1 MTNKDIVK
9 QYVDTGICIPEY
21 QMDKLNEGLLKTY
34 LRKRIINATQEFK
47 DDIKDYEYL
56 KLNNEQK
63 TQALDYKVRNNE
75 VLTLKEFLNSPE
87 EFKTLMIN
95 TFADKRVDWED
106 DDFDWKMGG
115 EDLGAN
121 LNWLISQDKSDT
133 VIKLLLDNKK
143 FYKILNREMIEKL
156 LSNINTT
163 ETLSMFGAKGE
174 RYKKE
179 FNTGILHSKDLRDML
194 TYSHNP
200 EITLKFYDGMDLKM
214 NFRKEDLSSMLIH
227 SYKPKSILKIFGES
241 LINLILNMSEHDV
254 QYAINNGQNIDDLME
269 IFDKY
274 DIEYK
279 HLKY

>member
-34 LRKRIINATQEFK
+34 LRKRIISVTQEFK
-47 DDIKDYEYL
+47 DNIKDYEYL

-63 TQALDYKVRNNE
+63 IQFLDYKVNNNE

-115 EDLGAN
+115 EDLGSN

-143 FYKILNREMIEKL
+143 FYRILNREMIEKF

-163 ETLSMFGAKGE
+163 ETFSMFGAKGE

-179 FNTGILHSKDLRDML
+179 FNTRILHAKDLKEML
-194 TYSHNP
+194 TYSQNP
-200 EITLKFYDGMDLKM
+200 EITIKFYDGMDLKKD
-214 NFRKEDLSSMLIH
+214 FSKKDLLFMFMH

-241 LINLILNMSEHDV
+241 IINLILNISEHDV
-254 QYAINNGQNIDDLME
+254 QYAINNGQNIADLKE

-274 DIEYK
+274 DIEYE
-279 HLKY
+279 HLEY